1 MNKSRALKTRWLMG
15 VALAGVVAAIAPV
28 GGAKANDASRIAA
41 LKAKIARLSHE
52 AEIVDDTNKIENLQM
67 AYGYYLDRGYWDEA
81 ADLFAADATAEFG
94 DDGVY
99 VGQDRIRKLIKL
111 YGGGNPG
118 PRLPY
123 GQYYHH
129 MQLQPVVDVAPDGM
143 TAKGRWREFTLLGQF
158 HEYAK
163 WAAGIFENEYVK
175 QDGVWKIK
183 KMHYYQTFV
192 APYKGGWAS
201 LKPVKGDDWASE
213 VAKKFPPDGPP
224 TTKYKPFP
232 NIYVPPFHYKNPV
245 TGK

>member
-1 MNKSRALKTRWLMG
+1 MTKLRTRRIYWMTG
-15 VALAGVVAAIAPV
+15 AALAALVMVGVPIT
-28 GGAKANDASRIAA
+28 GAKADDASRIAA

-52 AEIVDDTNKIENLQM
+52 AELIDDANQVSNLQM
-67 AYGYYLDRGYWDEA
+67 AYGYYIDRGYWDEA
-81 ADLFAADATAEFG
+81 ADLFAADATVEMG

-99 VGQDRIRKLIKL
+99 VGQDRIRKLIIA

-118 PRLPY
+118 PGLPY
-123 GQYYHH
+123 GQYNHH
-129 MQLQPVVDVAPDGM
+129 MQLQPVIDVAPDGM
-143 TAKGRWREFTLLGQF
+143 TAKGRWREFTLLGQY

-175 QDGVWKIK
+175 DNGVWEIK
-183 KMHYYQTFV
+183 RMHYYQTFV

-201 LKPVKGDDWASE
+201 LEAVKGDWATDVSK
-213 VAKKFPPDGPP
+213 AFPPDGPP

-232 NIYVPPFHYKNPV
+232 DVYVPPFHYKNPV

>member
-1 MNKSRALKTRWLMG
+1 MKRSTGWNSRWLTSAAMVG
-15 VALAGVVAAIAPV
+15 LLFALTPV
-28 GGAKANDASRIAA
+28 PAAKADDAARIAA

-52 AEIVDDTNKIENLQM
+52 VDLIEDTNEIQNLQM

-81 ADLFAADATAEFG
+81 ADLFAADATVEMG

-118 PRLPY
+118 PGLPY

-143 TAKGRWREFTLLGQF
+143 TAKGRWREFSLLGQY

-163 WAAGIFENEYVK
+163 WAAGIFENDYVK
-175 QDGVWKIK
+175 EDGVWKIK
-183 KMHYYQTFV
+183 KMHYYQTFL
-192 APYKGGWAS
+192 ANYDGGWAK
-201 LKPVKGDDWASE
+201 LEPVEGEWASD
-213 VAKKFPPDGPP
+213 VSKAFPPDGPP
-224 TTKYKPFP
+224 TEQYKPFP
-232 NIYVPPFHYKNPV
+232 DIFVPPFHYKNPV